1 METDSD
7 PLKQKLKAVHEL
19 RSRKDDGSDTGL
31 DAKTKNTCSTGTSQA
46 RMTVAQLPLV
56 EKRNTRMLFSGED
69 DGGATVLN
77 ERKTKYSQAL

>member
-1 METDSD
+1 
-7 PLKQKLKAVHEL
+7 
-19 RSRKDDGSDTGL
+19 
-31 DAKTKNTCSTGTSQA
+31 
-46 RMTVAQLPLV
+46 MTVAQLPLV